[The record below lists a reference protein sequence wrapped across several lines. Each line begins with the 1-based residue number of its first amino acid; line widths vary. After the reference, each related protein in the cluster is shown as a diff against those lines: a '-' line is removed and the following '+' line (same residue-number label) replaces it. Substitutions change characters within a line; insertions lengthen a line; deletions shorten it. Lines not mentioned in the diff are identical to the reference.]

1 MKEEEKQNKKTVP
14 MKGKNA
20 MKKRWVYPAVYLSFA
35 AVILTSVLW
44 YQNDA
49 KNTENNNTPESA
61 LEDDGT
67 AVPVSLTKEVFQ
79 MPVADPEAIEVVKDF
94 FSSDATAQEQEAALV
109 FYNNIYYQNRGIDL
123 ATEDGK
129 SFDVT
134 AALSGNVVKVAKDP
148 ALGFVVEVEHDKGVV
163 THYSSLA
170 SVSVKQGDQVKQGA
184 VLGQAG
190 ENAYDKDAKIHAH
203 FEVRKD
209 GEAVDPVM
217 AWDQSVAQL
226 ASAVEDSRKEIKKA
240 EEQKAAEEQKK
251 AEEQKPAEE
260 KKPAAPKADDK
271 GGKDTKG
278 TKDGK
283 DGKDGK
289 DANREQESSSQSAED
304 TDAPAE
310 SDETSADDSGA
321 NE

>member
-14 MKGKNA
+14 MKGKSA

-49 KNTENNNTPESA
+49 KNTENNNTPDSA
-61 LEDDGT
+61 LEDNGA

-79 MPVADPEAIEVVKDF
+79 MPVSDPEAIEVVKDF
-94 FSSDATAQEQEAALV
+94 FSPEAPAQEQEAALV

-123 ATEDGK
+123 ATADNK
-129 SFDVT
+129 AFDVT
-134 AALSGNVVKVAKDP
+134 AALSGSVVKVSKDP
-148 ALGFVVEVEHDKGVV
+148 ALGFVVEVKHDKGVV

-170 SVSVKQGDQVKQGA
+170 SVSVKQGDQVKQGV

-190 ENAYDKDAKIHAH
+190 ENAYDTDAKIHAH

-226 ASAVEDSRKEIKKA
+226 ASAVDDSRKEMKKA
-240 EEQKAAEEQKK
+240 EEKKAAEEQKK
-251 AEEQKPAEE
+251 AEEKKPAEE
-260 KKPAAPKADDK
+260 KKSAPKSEDK
-271 GGKDTKG
+271 GSKDSKDTKDSKG
-278 TKDGK
+278 TKDTK
-283 DGKDGK
+283 DTKDGK

-304 TDAPAE
+304 TNAPA
-310 SDETSADDSGA
+310 ADDSGA
-321 NE
+321 SE

>member
-1 MKEEEKQNKKTVP
+1 MKEEEKQTKKTIP
-14 MKGKNA
+14 MKGKSA

-49 KNTENNNTPESA
+49 KNVEKNNTPKSA
-61 LEDDGT
+61 LEDNGA
-67 AVPVSLTKEVFQ
+67 AVPVSLTKEQFQ

-94 FSSDATAQEQEAALV
+94 FSPDATAQEQEAALV

-123 ATEDGK
+123 ATADNK
-129 SFDVT
+129 AFDVT

-226 ASAVEDSRKEIKKA
+226 AASVDDSRKEMKKA
-240 EEQKAAEEQKK
+240 EEKKAAEEQKK
-251 AEEQKPAEE
+251 AEEQKPGKEEE
-260 KKPAAPKADDK
+260 KPAPKADDK
-271 GGKDTKG
+271 GGKDTKDS
-278 TKDGK
+278 KDT
-283 DGKDGK
+283 KDGK

-304 TDAPAE
+304 TGAQ
-310 SDETSADDSGA
+310 ADDSGA

>member
-1 MKEEEKQNKKTVP
+1 MKEEEKQTKKTIP

-49 KNTENNNTPESA
+49 KNTENNTTPNSA

-123 ATEDGK
+123 ATEDNK
-129 SFDVT
+129 VFDVT

-148 ALGFVVEVEHDKGVV
+148 ALGWVVEVEHDKGVV

-170 SVSVKQGDQVKQGA
+170 SVSVKQGDQVKQGV

-190 ENAYDKDAKIHAH
+190 ENAYDKDSKIHAH

-226 ASAVEDSRKEIKKA
+226 AGAVDDTRKEMKKA
-240 EEQKAAEEQKK
+240 EEQKAAEEKK
-251 AEEQKPAEE
+251 AAEEQKPAEE

-283 DGKDGK
+283 D
-289 DANREQESSSQSAED
+289 ANGEKESSTESAED

-310 SDETSADDSGA
+310 TDETSADDSGA

>member
-1 MKEEEKQNKKTVP
+1 

-49 KNTENNNTPESA
+49 KNTENNNTPDSA

-67 AVPVSLTKEVFQ
+67 AVPVSLSKEVFQ

-94 FSSDATAQEQEAALV
+94 FSPEATAQEQEAALV

-123 ATEDGK
+123 ATNDGK
-129 SFDVT
+129 AFDVT

-148 ALGFVVEVEHDKGVV
+148 ALGWVVEVEHDKGVV

-226 ASAVEDSRKEIKKA
+226 ASAVEDSRKEMKKA
-240 EEQKAAEEQKK
+240 EEQKAAEEKK
-251 AEEQKPAEE
+251 AAEEQKPG
-260 KKPAAPKADDK
+260 KDQKPAAPKADDK

-283 DGKDGK
+283 DQ
-289 DANREQESSSQSAED
+289 NREQESSTESAED

>member
-1 MKEEEKQNKKTVP
+1 MKEEEKQTKKPVP
-14 MKGKNA
+14 MKGMKT

-49 KNTENNNTPESA
+49 KNEKENTPNSA
-61 LEDDGT
+61 LEDNGT
-67 AVPVSLTKEVFQ
+67 AVPVSLTKERFQ
-79 MPVADPEAIEVVKDF
+79 MPAADPESVEVVKDF
-94 FSSDATAQEQEAALV
+94 FSTDSTAQEQEAALV
-109 FYNNIYYQNRGIDL
+109 FYNNIYYQNRGVDL
-123 ATEDGK
+123 AAENGK
-129 SFDVT
+129 TFDVT

-148 ALGFVVEVEHDKGVV
+148 ALGWVVEVEHDKGVV

-170 SVSVKQGDQVKQGA
+170 SASVKEGDQVKQGM
-184 VLGQAG
+184 VLGKAG

-226 ASAVEDSRKEIKKA
+226 ATDVDNQRKEMQKQ
-240 EEQKAAEEQKK
+240 EEKKAAEEKK

-260 KKPAAPKADDK
+260 KKSEPKSEE
-271 GGKDTKG
+271 KG
-278 TKDGK
+278 TKDTKDEGK
-283 DGKDGK
+283 GGKDGK
-289 DANREQESSSQSAED
+289 DANMEKESSSQSSED
-304 TDAPAE
+304 TDAPA
-310 SDETSADDSGA
+310 DSGA

>member
-1 MKEEEKQNKKTVP
+1 MKEEEKQTKKTIP
-14 MKGKNA
+14 MKGKSA

-49 KNTENNNTPESA
+49 KNVEKNNTPDSA
-61 LEDDGT
+61 LEDNGA
-67 AVPVSLTKEVFQ
+67 AVPVSLTKEQFQ

-94 FSSDATAQEQEAALV
+94 FSPDATAQEQEAALV

-123 ATEDGK
+123 ATADNK
-129 SFDVT
+129 AFDVT

-170 SVSVKQGDQVKQGA
+170 SVSVKQGDQVKQGT

-190 ENAYDKDAKIHAH
+190 ENAYDKDSKIHAH

-226 ASAVEDSRKEIKKA
+226 AAAVDDSRKEMKKA
-240 EEQKAAEEQKK
+240 EEKKAAEEQKK
-251 AEEQKPAEE
+251 AEEQKPGKEE
-260 KKPAAPKADDK
+260 KPAPKADDK
-271 GGKDTKG
+271 GGKDMKDSKD
-278 TKDGK
+278 TKDT
-283 DGKDGK
+283 KDGK
-289 DANREQESSSQSAED
+289 DANGEQESSSQSAED
-304 TDAPAE
+304 TGAQ
-310 SDETSADDSGA
+310 ADDSGA

>member
-1 MKEEEKQNKKTVP
+1 MKEEEKQTKKTVP

-49 KNTENNNTPESA
+49 KNVEDNTPDSA
-61 LEDDGT
+61 FEDDGT
-67 AVPVSLTKEVFQ
+67 AVPVSLTKERFQ
-79 MPVADPEAIEVVKDF
+79 MPVADPEAIEVIKDF
-94 FSSDATAQEQEAALV
+94 FSQDATAQEQEAALV
-109 FYNNIYYQNRGIDL
+109 YYNNIYYQNRGIDL

-129 SFDVT
+129 AFDVT
-134 AALSGNVVKVAKDP
+134 AALSGNVVKVGKDP
-148 ALGFVVEVEHDKGVV
+148 ALGWVVEVEHDKGVV

-226 ASAVEDSRKEIKKA
+226 ASAVEDSRKEMKKA
-240 EEQKAAEEQKK
+240 EEKK
-251 AEEQKPAEE
+251 AVEEKKAEE

-271 GGKDTKG
+271 GSKDTKDG
-278 TKDGK
+278 QYDKDGK
-283 DGKDGK
+283 DQ
-289 DANREQESSSQSAED
+289 NREKESSTESAED

-310 SDETSADDSGA
+310 TDPTSADDSGA

>member
-1 MKEEEKQNKKTVP
+1 MKEEEKQTKKTVP

-49 KNTENNNTPESA
+49 KNVEDNTPDSA
-61 LEDDGT
+61 FEDDGT

-129 SFDVT
+129 AFDVT

-148 ALGFVVEVEHDKGVV
+148 ALGWVVEVEHDKGVV

-170 SVSVKQGDQVKQGA
+170 TVSVKQGDQVKQGA

-226 ASAVEDSRKEIKKA
+226 ASSVDDTRKEMKKA
-240 EEQKAAEEQKK
+240 EEQKAAEEKK
-251 AEEQKPAEE
+251 APAEQKPGKEE
-260 KKPAAPKADDK
+260 KPAAPKADDK

-278 TKDGK
+278 T
-283 DGKDGK
+283 KDGK